1 MDKPP
6 ADPADHAQDF
16 ARRYAQ
22 LLDQYCAL
30 RMEEL
35 GIPDDKIGADNLRPH
50 MKWCA
55 FDPEG
60 RDGGSIT
67 TGIVVNSGALNP
79 DLLKGGKGAR
89 VYPKARLRD
98 RIDSII
104 AHEYEEGRLGTH
116 ESALK
121 AAARTKLPITDGA
134 RRILR
139 ATGRS

>member
-1 MDKPP
+1 
-6 ADPADHAQDF
+6 
-16 ARRYAQ
+16 
-22 LLDQYCAL
+22 
-30 RMEEL
+30 
-35 GIPDDKIGADNLRPH
+35 

-55 FDPEG
+55 FDPAG

-67 TGIVVNSGALNP
+67 RGIVVNSRALNP

-89 VYPKARLRD
+89 IYAKARLRD
-98 RIDSII
+98 HIDSII
-104 AHEYEEGRLGTH
+104 AHEYEESRLGTH

-121 AAARTKLPITDGA
+121 AAASTKLPITDGA

>member
-1 MDKPP
+1 LCD
-6 ADPADHAQDF
+6 
-16 ARRYAQ
+16 
-22 LLDQYCAL
+22 
-30 RMEEL
+30 
-35 GIPDDKIGADNLRPH
+35 
-50 MKWCA
+50 

-79 DLLKGGKGAR
+79 DLLKGNKGAR
-89 VYPKARLRD
+89 VYPEARLRD

-104 AHEYEEGRLGTH
+104 AHEYEESRLGTH

-121 AAARTKLPITDGA
+121 AAAGTKLPVTGGA